1 VLASG
6 VQALEIVSQLT
17 VSGWHNKL
25 FSILLGGENI
35 KSFWALVVIID
46 QDTTIMYWSW
56 I

>member
-6 VQALEIVSQLT
+6 VQALEIASQLS

-25 FSILLGGENI
+25 FRGGGRDSI
-35 KSFWALVVIID
+35 KSFGVFVVIID
-46 QDTTIMYWSW
+46 KDTTIMSWSW